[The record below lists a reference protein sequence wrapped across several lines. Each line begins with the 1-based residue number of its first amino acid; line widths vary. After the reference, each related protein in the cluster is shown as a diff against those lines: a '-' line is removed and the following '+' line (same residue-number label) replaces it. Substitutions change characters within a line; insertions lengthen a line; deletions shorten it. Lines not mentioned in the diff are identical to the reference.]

1 MQYLGSSES
10 SSFRP
15 NFNPL
20 AEGNLPT
27 TNFQYPLVPAVQ
39 ILIHDMFMD
48 LGMSVISVF
57 PSKSGIFTD
66 SSVSLRFSTRSNI
79 SIYAEIRRFN
89 LFFDIALAQSSRTLQ
104 WNSLILEEILIFS
117 LRYSTSTPNPSVFT
131 RNIKDLTKLSFRPC
145 PPDGISYPSFDIC
158 SKVYTFLI
166 WRGYGRRV
174 YFYLFKS
181 HIRHPSNS
189 AHHFPFCL
197 RQW

>member
-131 RNIKDLTKLSFRPC
+131 RNIKDLTKISLFR
-145 PPDGISYPSFDIC
+145 IKKAAEF
-158 SKVYTFLI
+158 
-166 WRGYGRRV
+166 
-174 YFYLFKS
+174 
-181 HIRHPSNS
+181 S
-189 AHHFPFCL
+189 ATL
-197 RQW
+197 ANI